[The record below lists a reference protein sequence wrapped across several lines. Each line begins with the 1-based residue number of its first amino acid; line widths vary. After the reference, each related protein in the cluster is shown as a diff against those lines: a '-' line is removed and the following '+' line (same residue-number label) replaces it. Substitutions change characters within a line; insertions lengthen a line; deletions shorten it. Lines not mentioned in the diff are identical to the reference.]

1 MSWIVAYSILIF
13 AIGIYA
19 LLLSISNVH
28 VLSKQIPHKLT
39 DNGPLISILIP
50 ARNEESN
57 LPACIESLQKQAYRN
72 IEILVLDDNSTDR
85 TWDVIQTHALEDPR
99 VHGIKGQPLPSGW
112 KGKLFAM
119 QQLFENAKGEY
130 LLFTDAD
137 TVHAQQSVAFGYS
150 VATKNNAALVSGY
163 PREICPSWGVGSI
176 ISAMLFNTV
185 LFVPL
190 ALQRSYPKS
199 IFAMAI
205 GQYLFIKR
213 SALEDIQGFTRF
225 RNTITDDVHLARE
238 LVKQGHRQ
246 LLVDASSAVSCTMYA
261 TTKEAFGGIERSIV
275 GVVPMKLFPLIML
288 AVVVLLC
295 CGLAPAAMTACIIAG
310 AMGYVGFV
318 VPAILTT
325 IGTVLLYGIW
335 AVMALFHGYPV
346 SVALTGCVTFFWI
359 CGMYIHGLFRTFTKK
374 GFSWKGRTI

>member
-1 MSWIVAYSILIF
+1 MSWLVVYSVLIF
-13 AIGIYA
+13 SIGIYA
-19 LLLSISNVH
+19 LLLSISNVQ
-28 VLSKQIPHKLT
+28 VLSKQIPRKLT
-39 DNGPLISILIP
+39 HDGPLISILVP
-50 ARNEESN
+50 ARNEEQN
-57 LPACIESLQKQAYRN
+57 LPSCIESLQKQEYRN
-72 IEILVLDDNSTDR
+72 IEILVLDDNSTDQ
-85 TWDVIQTHALEDPR
+85 TWNVIQSYAEKDPR
-99 VHGIKGQPLPSGW
+99 VRGVKGLPLADGW

-119 QQLFENAKGEY
+119 QQLFEAAKGEY

-137 TVHAQQSVAFGYS
+137 TTHTPQSVAFGYS

-185 LFVPL
+185 LYVPL

-205 GQYLFIKR
+205 GQYLFIRR

-225 RNTITDDVHLARE
+225 KNTITDDVHLARE
-238 LVKQGHRQ
+238 FVKQGHRQ

-275 GVVPMKLFPLIML
+275 GVIPLKLFPLIVL
-288 AVVVLLC
+288 AVIVLLC
-295 CGLAPAAMTACIIAG
+295 CGLAPSATAAWIVVAALGYESFII
-310 AMGYVGFV
+310 
-318 VPAILTT
+318 PAILTT

-335 AVMALFHGYPV
+335 AIMALFHGYPI
-346 SVALTGCVTFFWI
+346 SVALTGYVTFFWI